1 MSKPALG
8 FIGLGN
14 MGGPMSIRLINAGY
28 EVFVYD
34 RDEGALARAVSAG
47 AKQLTSI
54 KAVADQVETVFLSL
68 PTPEI
73 VDAVCLQGGGLREGS
88 KVKQVVDLSTIGP
101 RAAAAIAK
109 GLLEC
114 GMVYVDSPVS
124 GGVTGAVK
132 GTLAVMVSCPRSN
145 FDALDAVLSVFGKTF
160 YLGDKAGQA
169 QTVKLANNIMSVT
182 AVAITSEAI
191 VMGVKAGVDP
201 KIMLDVINAGSG
213 RNTASAD
220 KSMEI
225 MVSPVL
231 DDTYRVADVLVHELC
246 HTTAGAMNHGV
257 AFRKVADAMH
267 LIPSALKG
275 YKATSGGDAFKQAF
289 GPIIDGLGE
298 YPHAQLSMSTRKV
311 QATRMLKAVCPS
323 CGYTIRLT
331 AKWAARGLPICH
343 NDGST
348 FIQAGA

>member
-109 GLLEC
+109 GLLER

-220 KSMEI
+220 KFPRCVLPRTFDVGFAAALAYKDARLCVDEAEHI
-225 MVSPVL
+225 GVPMVVGSAV
-231 DDTYRVADVLVHELC
+231 REL
-246 HTTAGAMNHGV
+246 
-257 AFRKVADAMH
+257 
-267 LIPSALKG
+267 
-275 YKATSGGDAFKQAF
+275 
-289 GPIIDGLGE
+289 
-298 YPHAQLSMSTRKV
+298 MSIT
-311 QATRMLKAVCPS
+311 LAVCGKDADFS
-323 CGYTIRLT
+323 DVV
-331 AKWAARGLPICH
+331 KVVESWAGVEVRG
-343 NDGST
+343 
-348 FIQAGA
+348 

>member
-14 MGGPMSIRLINAGY
+14 MGGPMNIRLINAGY

-145 FDALDAVLSVFGKTF
+145 FDALDAALSVFGKTF

-220 KSMEI
+220 KFPRCVLPRTFDVGFAAALAYKDARLCVDEAEHI
-225 MVSPVL
+225 GVPMVVGSAV
-231 DDTYRVADVLVHELC
+231 REL
-246 HTTAGAMNHGV
+246 
-257 AFRKVADAMH
+257 
-267 LIPSALKG
+267 
-275 YKATSGGDAFKQAF
+275 
-289 GPIIDGLGE
+289 
-298 YPHAQLSMSTRKV
+298 MSIT
-311 QATRMLKAVCPS
+311 LAVCGKDADFS
-323 CGYTIRLT
+323 DVV
-331 AKWAARGLPICH
+331 KVVESWAGVEVRG
-343 NDGST
+343 
-348 FIQAGA
+348 

>member
-1 MSKPALG
+1 
-8 FIGLGN
+8 
-14 MGGPMSIRLINAGY
+14 MSIRLINAGY

-145 FDALDAVLSVFGKTF
+145 FDALDAALSVFGKTF

-220 KSMEI
+220 KFPRCVLPRTFDVGFAAALAYKDARLCVDEAEHI
-225 MVSPVL
+225 GVPMVVGSAV
-231 DDTYRVADVLVHELC
+231 REL
-246 HTTAGAMNHGV
+246 
-257 AFRKVADAMH
+257 
-267 LIPSALKG
+267 
-275 YKATSGGDAFKQAF
+275 
-289 GPIIDGLGE
+289 
-298 YPHAQLSMSTRKV
+298 MSIT
-311 QATRMLKAVCPS
+311 LAVCGKDADFS
-323 CGYTIRLT
+323 DVV
-331 AKWAARGLPICH
+331 KVVESWAGVEVRG
-343 NDGST
+343 
-348 FIQAGA
+348 